1 MKEAFEICI
10 KLNKWDK
17 AAELSE
23 RYQLADVENL
33 LANYAEQIAVNKTKN
48 LAAAQLYRKAAKFL
62 QAAKIIFDVYSWLND
77 EPRVN
82 KKFLQIANDERC
94 NQAPAMRLKKLYVM
108 GGLLVED
115 FHEQNRMKLAKSKGE
130 DKINVCA
137 RIIFPND

>member
-62 QAAKIIFDVYSWLND
+62 QAAKIIFDVYS
-77 EPRVN
+77 
-82 KKFLQIANDERC
+82 
-94 NQAPAMRLKKLYVM
+94 
-108 GGLLVED
+108 
-115 FHEQNRMKLAKSKGE
+115 
-130 DKINVCA
+130 
-137 RIIFPND
+137 